1 MSSQAPTPAHI
12 SPRTWVLRLNT
23 DETEGMALARE
34 ADALMEIAPMA
45 IGCYEIQTATP
56 SWRPGQWV
64 LEFCLEDEAG
74 LNLARE
80 FIAGKLGAARAAA
93 VELTEVAAAD
103 WIARSLEGLA
113 PVRAGRFWLHGQHD
127 RALRRSHDVALE
139 IEAALAFGTGHHG
152 TTRGCLMMFD
162 GVLKTRRPRH
172 VLDVGTGTGVLA
184 IAAAKVLRRRIVAG
198 DIDPVAA
205 RVASAN
211 VMLNGVGPFVRVVA
225 GPGVKHPALRA
236 GAPYDLIFANI
247 LAAPLRGMAADLA
260 LVCASGGQIIV
271 SGLLAGDV
279 AGVLGAF
286 RWQGFYLAKRLDVEG
301 WATLLLH
308 RGSN

>member
-1 MSSQAPTPAHI
+1 M
-12 SPRTWVLRLNT
+12 
-23 DETEGMALARE
+23 GLARAAE
-34 ADALMEIAPMA
+34 ALMDIAPMA

-64 LEFCLEDEAG
+64 LEFCLEDDFG
-74 LNLARE
+74 LELARV
-80 FIAGKLGAARAAA
+80 FIAENLGAARAATA
-93 VELTEVAAAD
+93 ELTEVPAAD

-127 RALRRSHDVALE
+127 RAQRRPHDVALE

-152 TTRGCLMMFD
+152 TTRGCLLMFD
-162 GVLKTRRPRH
+162 GVLKRRRPRH

-184 IAAAKVLRRRIVAG
+184 IAAAKVLRRRVIAG
-198 DIDPVAA
+198 DIDPVAT
-205 RVASAN
+205 RVAQAN
-211 VMLNGVGPFVRVVA
+211 VALNGVRPFVRALAAA
-225 GPGVKHPALRA
+225 GVDHPALRG

-260 LVCASGGQIIV
+260 LACARHGEIIV

-279 AGVLGAF
+279 AGVLSAF
-286 RWQGFYLAKRLDVEG
+286 RWQGFHLARRLDVEG
-301 WATLLLH
+301 WATLLL
-308 RGSN
+308 RRIDSSAKIR